1 MATIYIDGR
10 AYEVDPSKNLL
21 QECLSLGLDLPYF
34 CWHPALGSV
43 GACRQCAVKQ
53 YRDENDERGRI
64 VMACMTPALDGT
76 RISVGD
82 KDAREFRAAIVEFL
96 MTNHPH
102 DCPVC
107 DEGGECH
114 LQDMTVMTGHNYRA
128 YSFGKRTFENQNL
141 GPFINHEMN
150 RCITCYRCVRF
161 YKDHAGGTDLDAFAS
176 KNHVYFGRHEDGTLE
191 NEFSGNLVE
200 VCPTGV
206 FTDKTLHK
214 HYTRKWDLQTA
225 PSVCAH
231 CSLGCNTIAGERYG
245 GLRRILNRY
254 NHQVN
259 GYFLCDRGR
268 FGYDFVN
275 RPDRPKQVSRRGET
289 GREIVSRETALGEV
303 GKLIGLKSQVIG
315 IGSPRA
321 SLESNFALRTLVGVE
336 NFYSGMADPEQRLVE
351 RMLEVFRG
359 GKVRAPSLHD
369 VEMSDAVLVLGED
382 VTQTAPLLAL
392 AVRQAVRVLPR
403 KQAEKLRIPDWD
415 DAATRA
421 VMQQDKGPL
430 FIATPAGTKLDE
442 VATQTLRAAPDDVA
456 RLGFAVAHALNPAAP
471 AVNRLAK
478 ESRDLAKAI
487 AESLKA
493 AANPVVVCGSGCGS
507 EAVIDAAAQV
517 ALALA
522 TDEAPGN
529 LCYTAAECNSFGLA
543 LLGGHPTS
551 AGLGKAGEVDAVV
564 IVENDLYRRAGT
576 EAVDRFF
583 AAAKNVVVI
592 DHTPH
597 ATLAKASMAFPAGT
611 FAEAEGTLVNNEV
624 RAQRFFQVYVPEG
637 DVQGSWGWLQEM
649 AQAGGRSEGAAL
661 DSPDALL
668 QAMGESVPILSALRE
683 RLPGADFRVKGEK
696 VPRQSPRYSGRTA
709 MHANISVHEPKPPDD
724 PDSPLRFS
732 MEGYPSQPPSPLIT
746 RFWAPAWNSVQ
757 SLNKFQAEVG
767 GALVGGDP
775 GLRLIEPAAN
785 GAAAFVAEIPSAFRA
800 RKNEW
805 LVVGL
810 HHIFGSEELSSLSR
824 GVAERAPEPYIAVNP
839 DDAEALEVQ
848 EDTSVEIEIDGS
860 THRYPVRLLAGLARG
875 VVGIPV
881 GVGTQGLAFPV
892 WSRCRKV

>member
-21 QECLSLGLDLPYF
+21 QECLSQGFDVPYF

-64 VMACMTPALDGT
+64 VMSCMTPALEGT
-76 RISVGD
+76 RISVTD
-82 KDAREFRAAIVEFL
+82 KDAVEFRAAIVEFL
-96 MTNHPH
+96 MSNHPH

-176 KNHVYFGRHEDGTLE
+176 KNHIYFGRHEDGTLE

-225 PSVCAH
+225 PSVCGH

-254 NHQVN
+254 NRDVN

-268 FGYDFVN
+268 FGYEFVN
-275 RPDRPKQVSRRGET
+275 RPERPKQISNHGENVSK
-289 GREIVSRETALGEV
+289 ETALTEI
-303 GKLIGLKSQVIG
+303 GKLLGQGSRVIG

-321 SLESNFALRTLVGVE
+321 SLESNFALRTLVGAE
-336 NFYSGMADPEQRLVE
+336 NFHSGMADQEQRLVE
-351 RMLEVFRG
+351 RMVEVLRD
-359 GKVRAPSLHD
+359 GKVRAPSIRD
-369 VEMSDAVLVLGED
+369 VETSDAVLILGED

-392 AVRQAVRVLPR
+392 AVRQAVKVVPR
-403 KQAEKLRIPDWD
+403 KEAQKLRIADWD
-415 DAATRA
+415 DAATRE
-421 VMQQDKGPL
+421 VVQQNKGPL
-430 FIATPAGTKLDE
+430 YIATPAGTKLDG
-442 VATQTLRAAPDDVA
+442 VATETYRGAPNDVA
-456 RLGFAVAHALNPAAP
+456 RLGFAVAQELNPAAP
-471 AVNRLAK
+471 AVKGLK
-478 ESRDLAKAI
+478 KGLRDLAKAI
-487 AESLKA
+487 AKSLKEA
-493 AANPVVVCGSGCGS
+493 ENPVVVCGSGSGS
-507 EAVIDAAAQV
+507 QGVIDAARQV
-517 ALALA
+517 ALALTA
-522 TDEAPGN
+522 DDAPTS
-529 LCYTAAECNSFGLA
+529 LCFVAAESNSFGLA
-543 LLGGHPTS
+543 LMGAHATSEALATGG
-551 AGLGKAGEVDAVV
+551 AADAVLV
-564 IVENDLYRRAGT
+564 VENDLHRRASA
-576 EAVDRFF
+576 EAVNGFLDGV
-583 AAAKNVVVI
+583 KTVVVI

-597 ATLAKASMAFPAGT
+597 LTMEKASMVFPAGT

-637 DVQGSWGWLQEM
+637 DVQASWRWLQEI
-649 AQAGGRSEGAAL
+649 AAASGRSEAAAL

-668 QAMGESVPILSALRE
+668 KAMAESFPILGPLRE
-683 RLPGADFRVKGEK
+683 KLPGADFRVQGEK

-709 MHANISVHEPKPPDD
+709 MRANISVHEPKPPAD
-724 PDSPLRFS
+724 PDSPLAFS
-732 MEGYPSQPPSPLIT
+732 MEGYPGQPPSSLLT
-746 RFWAPAWNSVQ
+746 RFWAPGWNSGQ

-775 GLRLIEPAAN
+775 GQRLAEPTSNGVSAFTDDIPAA
-785 GAAAFVAEIPSAFRA
+785 FSQ
-800 RKNEW
+800 RKNEL

-810 HHIFGSEELSSLSR
+810 HHIFGSEELSSLSAAV
-824 GVAERAPEPYIAVNP
+824 GERAPEPYIAVNP
-839 DDAEALEVQ
+839 EDAEALQVG
-848 EDTSVEIEIDGS
+848 DGTPVAVEINGA
-860 THRYPVRLLAGLARG
+860 TYQHPARLMASLAKGLVG
-875 VVGIPV
+875 VPV
-881 GVGTQGLAFPV
+881 GVGCSGAELPV
-892 WSRCRKV
+892 WSPCRKV

>member
-10 AYEVDPSKNLL
+10 TYEVDPSKNLL
-21 QECLSLGLDLPYF
+21 QECLSLGLDIPYF

-64 VMACMTPALDGT
+64 VMSCMTPALAGT
-76 RISVGD
+76 RISVAD
-82 KDAREFRAAIVEFL
+82 KDAVEFRAAIVEFL
-96 MTNHPH
+96 MSNHPH

-161 YKDHAGGTDLDAFAS
+161 YKDHAGGSDLDAFAS

-225 PSVCAH
+225 PSICAH

-254 NHQVN
+254 NRDVN

-268 FGYDFVN
+268 FGYEFVN
-275 RPDRPKQVSRRGET
+275 RPERPKQISNQGEP
-289 GREIVSRETALGEV
+289 VSRETALAEI
-303 GKLIGLKSQVIG
+303 GKLMAPDCRVIG

-321 SLESNFALRTLVGVE
+321 SLESNFALRTFVGAE
-336 NFYSGMADPEQRLVE
+336 NFHSGMADQEQRLVE
-351 RMLEVFRG
+351 RMVEVLRD

-369 VEMSDAVLVLGED
+369 VETSDAVLILGED

-392 AVRQAVRVLPR
+392 AVRQAVKVLPR
-403 KQAEKLRIPDWD
+403 KEAQKLRIADWD
-415 DAATRA
+415 DAATRE
-421 VMQQDKGPL
+421 VVQYNKGPL
-430 FIATPAGTKLDE
+430 YIATPAGTKLDE
-442 VATQTLRAAPDDVA
+442 VATATYRAAPDDVA
-456 RLGFAVAHALNPAAP
+456 RLGFAVAQELNPAAP
-471 AVNRLAK
+471 AVKGLKKA
-478 ESRDLAKAI
+478 SRDLAKAI
-487 AESLKA
+487 ARSLKEA
-493 AANPVVVCGSGCGS
+493 EHPVVVCGSGSGS
-507 EAVIDAAAQV
+507 QGVIDAARQV
-517 ALALA
+517 ALALT
-522 TDEAPGN
+522 TDEAPTS
-529 LCYTAAECNSFGLA
+529 LCFVAAECNSFGLA
-543 LLGGHPTS
+543 LMGARPTS
-551 AGLGKAGEVDAVV
+551 EALAARGTVAAVV
-564 IVENDLYRRAGT
+564 VVENDLHRRADAK
-576 EAVDRFF
+576 AVNRLLDET
-583 AAAKNVVVI
+583 KNVVVI

-597 ATLAKASMAFPAGT
+597 LAMEKAAMVFPAGT
-611 FAEAEGTLVNNEV
+611 FAEAEGTLVNNEM

-637 DVQGSWGWLQEM
+637 DVQASWRWLQAM
-649 AQAGGRSEGAAL
+649 AQASGRSEAAAL
-661 DSPDALL
+661 VSPDALL
-668 QAMGESVPILSALRE
+668 KAMGESFPILSPLRDK
-683 RLPGADFRVKGEK
+683 LPGADFRVQGEK

-709 MHANISVHEPKPPDD
+709 MRANISVHEPKPPED
-724 PDSPLRFS
+724 PDSPLSYS
-732 MEGYPSQPPSPLIT
+732 MEGYPSQPPSSLIT

-775 GLRLIEPAAN
+775 GQRLVEPAVN
-785 GAAAFVAEIPSAFRA
+785 GAAAFMEEIPAAFKPR
-800 RKNEW
+800 NDQW

-810 HHIFGSEELSSLSR
+810 QHIFGSEELSRLAAAV
-824 GVAERAPEPYIAVNP
+824 GERTPEPYIAVNLE
-839 DDAEALEVQ
+839 DARALEVQ
-848 EDTSVEIEIDGS
+848 EGTPLAVEVNGVTYE
-860 THRYPVRLLAGLARG
+860 HPAHLLASLARG
-875 VVGIPV
+875 LVGVPV
-881 GVGTQGLAFPV
+881 GVGFGGLEFPV